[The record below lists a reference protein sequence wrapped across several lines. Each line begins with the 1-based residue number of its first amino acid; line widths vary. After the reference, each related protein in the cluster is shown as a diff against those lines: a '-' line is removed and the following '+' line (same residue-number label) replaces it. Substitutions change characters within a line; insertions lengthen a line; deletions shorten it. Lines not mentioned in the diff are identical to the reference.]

1 MNYRVIVDKLKSNYL
16 LKKFKKHIFE
26 SEIITD
32 SESIGNFEYSFFM
45 TENEIINERFDNI
58 KNYISKKNVIIEM
71 DTILND
77 YYRWFKIDQ
86 NFVKITTKQ
95 LLAAWL
101 INYCPTIV
109 LGEIDCDEKKYVKLY
124 AENIIKNF
132 NQIINN
138 DINFNTIEFN
148 KNILFYTDYITI
160 FLERD
165 KIEKI
170 NHYTAEWISL
180 EKSFNLIEKSKKYN
194 DEQKNLILNNIVKD
208 KKLIEKNM
216 KLFMKNF
223 DFDRL
228 KKIMTISQNLSK
240 KIIDNYKSIIE
251 KDILEKKYDII
262 KKILIDIKNF
272 IVIFN
277 RKQKH
282 RLDEIN
288 EKIDEEYLIHLLK
301 NDLIQIN
308 DVKLFGDFVIQYIC
322 DIGSVECETESK
334 EKWNKLKENI
344 IHINIF
350 ISNMFIFMIE
360 LIEVIKN
367 ELLDYEFLLTNIFYS
382 L

>member
-1 MNYRVIVDKLKSNYL
+1 MNYRVIVDKIKSSFL
-16 LKKFKKHIFE
+16 LKKFKKHILE
-26 SEIITD
+26 SQIITEL
-32 SESIGNFEYSFFM
+32 ESIGNFKYSFFM
-45 TENEIINERFDNI
+45 TENQIINERFDDI
-58 KNYISKKNVIIEM
+58 KKYISKKNVIIEI
-71 DTILND
+71 DTILNE
-77 YYRWFKIDQ
+77 YYRWFKIDE
-86 NFVKITTKQ
+86 NFVKISTKQ

-148 KNILFYTDYITI
+148 KNILFYTNYITI

-170 NHYTAEWISL
+170 NYYTAEWISL
-180 EKSFNLIEKSKKYN
+180 EKSYTLIEKSKKYN
-194 DEQKNLILNNIVKD
+194 DEQKNLILKNISKD
-208 KKLIEKNM
+208 KKLIEKNI

-228 KKIMTISQNLSK
+228 KKILTISQNISK

-251 KDILEKKYDII
+251 KDIIEKKYEIV

-272 IVIFN
+272 IIIFN

-282 RLDEIN
+282 KLDEIN
-288 EKIDEEYLIHLLK
+288 EKIDAEYYIHLLK
-301 NDLIQIN
+301 NDLIEIN
-308 DVKLFGDFVIQYIC
+308 DVKIFGDFIIQYIC
-322 DIGSVECETESK
+322 DIASVECETESK

-344 IHINIF
+344 IDMNIL
-350 ISNMFIFMIE
+350 ISNMFIFIIE
-360 LIEVIKN
+360 LIEIVKN
-367 ELLDYEFLLTNIFYS
+367 ELLDYEFLLTNIYS

>member
-32 SESIGNFEYSFFM
+32 LESIGNFEYSFFM